1 MRMSVCW
8 LLRVEITFNLLMIP
22 ALEVYHNMEL
32 TAEIIQAFCKQ
43 AVRSSLSKRSALIE
57 HCVYH

>member
-1 MRMSVCW
+1 
-8 LLRVEITFNLLMIP
+8 MIP
-22 ALEVYHNMEL
+22 ALEVYYNMEL

-57 HCVYH
+57 HCIYH